1 MMRHVISPVAATLL
15 VALLSGCGIT
25 NRVKPTPSMDALP
38 AVTKSSVHAAVYY
51 SPQFAN
57 QEDVRTGGPNTF
69 IVGTGPASVRLFDDL
84 YSRVFEKASRVS
96 NLSPDELTSQGIEV
110 VVAPSLEHFGFRL
123 GWDTD
128 SDRYS
133 VSYRTTLYTI
143 QGVPVASWIVLG
155 NAPSRTM
162 GSIQIWIEDD
172 MKDAATKF
180 LQSFEREA
188 GPALAAIAK
197 VHGSPAVPLDAG
209 NVALTA
215 GRTQLPG
222 LEPKALALL
231 QESGVI
237 PVRVTAQSKAEGEL
251 VVRASDMR
259 LRLQDGRVIEP
270 SSVSA
275 VLGILEQTSQ
285 TGSAVAAAVGAPLG
299 VLTMFLQ
306 DRSKQGE
313 RELQFKAS
321 GQSLFED
328 RILKKEKEE
337 AGIVLFRLPKDVKS
351 AEGATLT
358 AWVVDPASARGAHI
372 EVPLSITP

>member
-1 MMRHVISPVAATLL
+1 MRHLIAPVAATLL
-15 VALLSGCGIT
+15 IALLSGCGIT

-38 AVTKSSVHAAVYY
+38 AVTKSPVHAGVYY
-51 SPQFAN
+51 SPQFVN

-84 YSRVFEKASRVS
+84 YPRVFEKVSRVS

-123 GWDTD
+123 GLDTD

-162 GSIQIWIEDD
+162 GSVQIWIEDD

-188 GPALAAIAK
+188 GPTLTAIAK
-197 VHGSPAVPLDAG
+197 IQGSPAVPLDVG
-209 NVALTA
+209 NVILTA

-222 LEPKALALL
+222 LDPKALALL

-237 PVRVTAQSKAEGEL
+237 PIRVTAQSKAEGDF

-259 LRLQDGRVIEP
+259 LRLQDGQVIEP
-270 SSVSA
+270 SSVST
-275 VLGILEQTSQ
+275 VLGALEQTSQ
-285 TGSAVAAAVGAPLG
+285 TGVLVGAAVGTPLG
-299 VLTMFLQ
+299 LLTMFSQ
-306 DRSKQGE
+306 ERSKQSE
-313 RELQFKAS
+313 RELQFKAG
-321 GQSLFED
+321 GQSLFEVRTLNKD
-328 RILKKEKEE
+328 KEE
-337 AGIVLFRLPKDVKS
+337 AGIVLFRLPKGVKS
-351 AEGATLT
+351 EEGATLT
-358 AWVVDPASARGAHI
+358 AWVVDPTSARGAQT
-372 EVPLSITP
+372 EVRLAIAP

>member
-1 MMRHVISPVAATLL
+1 
-15 VALLSGCGIT
+15 
-25 NRVKPTPSMDALP
+25 MDALP
-38 AVTKSSVHAAVYY
+38 AVTKSPVHAGVYY

-57 QEDVRTGGPNTF
+57 QQDVRTGGPNTF

-84 YSRVFEKASRVS
+84 YSRVFEKVS
-96 NLSPDELTSQGIEV
+96 QVSTLSQNELRAQGIEV
-110 VVAPSLEHFGFRL
+110 VVAPSLEHFAFRL

-162 GSIQIWIEDD
+162 GSVQIWIEDD

-188 GPALAAIAK
+188 GPALTAIAK
-197 VHGSPAVPLDAG
+197 IQGSPAVPLDTG
-209 NVALTA
+209 DVALTA

-222 LEPKALALL
+222 LDPKALALL

-237 PVRVTAQSKAEGEL
+237 PVRVTAQSKAEGEF
-251 VVRASDMR
+251 VMRASDMR

-285 TGSAVAAAVGAPLG
+285 TGGVVAAAVGAPLG
-299 VLTMFLQ
+299 VLTTVLQ
-306 DRSKQGE
+306 ERSKQGE
-313 RELQFKAS
+313 RELQFKAG

-328 RILKKEKEE
+328 RTLKGEKEE

-351 AEGATLT
+351 ADGAILT
-358 AWVVDPASARGAHI
+358 AWVVDPTAARGAQT
-372 EVPLSITP
+372 EVRLAIAP